1 MKLQLKIK
9 YSKRIITMSKQ
20 QFLMTTITMSKQQ
33 FLITTITTSKQQFLI
48 PFDFAL
54 FYQVL
59 IMLAAE
65 YYRSRKMWLLVTFY
79 GTKTTNRVLKSLE
92 NMYIFFGISSYR
104 GSYKITVVC
113 LTVCLSVSLFVCP
126 SVSSA
131 FFSEMAQ

>member
-9 YSKRIITMSKQ
+9 YSKRIITMSKQQFLMTTITMSKQQFLMTTITTSKQ

-92 NMYIFFGISSYR
+92 NMYIFWNLVLQR
-104 GSYKITVVC
+104 V
-113 LTVCLSVSLFVCP
+113 L
-126 SVSSA
+126 
-131 FFSEMAQ
+131 